1 MHSRGMSVFVFRSR
15 LAALLLLTMPGC
27 GGHSAPT
34 PETLCKEF
42 SGQRAFEHV
51 SKLVAFGPRPSG
63 SPELEQSRRYIEEQ
77 LRAVGWSVE
86 RQTFTDP
93 TPHGNIEFVN
103 LIARPTDARP
113 EDARAVVCTH
123 YDTKYFA
130 ALRFVGA
137 NDGGSGTGALIE
149 LARVLLHDPDLA
161 RRVELVFFDGE
172 EAIVNFNV
180 QIPPYDG
187 LYGSRHYAHA
197 LSDSHR
203 AGQFKLG
210 YLWDMMGDR
219 DLDITLPTDSPAKLT
234 QSVFAAA
241 DALGTRKH
249 FGIFRGGSVLDDH
262 VPLNNVHIPTID
274 LIDFDFAAWHTPAD
288 TLDKVSAE
296 SLQTVGQATLYSLG
310 KSAPELR

>member
-1 MHSRGMSVFVFRSR
+1 MCVFASRSR
-15 LAALLLLTMPGC
+15 LVALLLLAVPGC
-27 GGHSAPT
+27 GGRPAPT

-77 LRAVGWSVE
+77 LRAAGWNVE

-103 LIARPTDARP
+103 LIARPADARP

-149 LARVLLHDPDLA
+149 LARVLAKDKDLA

-172 EAIVNFNV
+172 EAIINFNT
-180 QIPPYDG
+180 QTLPYDG

-197 LSDSHR
+197 LSGGRR

-234 QSVFAAA
+234 QSIFAAA
-241 DALGTRKH
+241 DALGTRGH
-249 FGIFRGGSVLDDH
+249 FGFFRSGSVLDDH
-262 VPLNNVHIPTID
+262 QPLNSVGIPTID

-288 TLDKVSAE
+288 TLDKVSAD
-296 SLQTVGQATLYSLG
+296 SLQTVGQVTLYSLG
-310 KSAPELR
+310 KFAPDLR